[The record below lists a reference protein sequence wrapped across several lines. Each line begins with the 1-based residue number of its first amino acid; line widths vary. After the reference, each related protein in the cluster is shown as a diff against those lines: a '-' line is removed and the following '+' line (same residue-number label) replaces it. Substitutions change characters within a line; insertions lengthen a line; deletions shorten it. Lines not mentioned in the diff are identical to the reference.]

1 MIKKRYQITYSLL
14 DNIEVGNQTFYV
26 KEEAQ
31 TALKNLCYKDKR
43 SVIFLLD
50 LLTLQVENWKLTEA
64 VSEQSVALDSR
75 DVYA

>member
-31 TALKNLCYKDKR
+31 TALKNLGYKDKR

-50 LLTLQVENWKLTEA
+50 LLTLQVEIWKLTES

>member
-31 TALKNLCYKDKR
+31 TALKNLGYKDKR

-50 LLTLQVENWKLTEA
+50 LLTLQVENWKLTES

>member
-31 TALKNLCYKDKR
+31 TALKNLGYKDKR